1 MSKPIISSSNE
12 YYSVFGR
19 QETYISRTAMEVEG
33 EPINPREEL
42 SISPKTYS
50 KSARNKDSNAR
61 VRSRKYR
68 PTKGVKDL

>member
-1 MSKPIISSSNE
+1 VSKPIISSSKE

-19 QETYISRTAMEVEG
+19 QETHISRNTLEVAG
-33 EPINPREEL
+33 EPVNPREEL

-50 KSARNKDSNAR
+50 KSAGNKDSNAR

-68 PTKGVKDL
+68 PAKGVKDL